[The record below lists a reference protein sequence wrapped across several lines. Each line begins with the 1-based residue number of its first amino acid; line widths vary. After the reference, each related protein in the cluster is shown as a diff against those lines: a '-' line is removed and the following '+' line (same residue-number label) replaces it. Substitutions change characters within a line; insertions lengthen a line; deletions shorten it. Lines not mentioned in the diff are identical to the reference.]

1 MLKSVCEHTQ
11 SSSQNMMEI
20 LLLSVFLKKHEDAMS
35 IVEKAS
41 LWGETKQS
49 VDCAPVFSVEVLMHE
64 ED

>member
-49 VDCAPVFSVEVLMHE
+49 VDCAPVFC
-64 ED
+64 